1 MRRRLLIFAL
11 LVGAIVMI
19 AITWPRPTEAEV
31 VEAETVRAIQKLQI
45 LHNNTVK
52 SSPWFAAEMILRRSK
67 DPEGDY
73 QKQFMAGMQRLV
85 DLRVLE
91 QRDFPLEGSKGR
103 SLLEVLA
110 KSQFTNDLL
119 WVISYKTDGNVR
131 VTAKAA
137 EMIRWQRLIEGCAK
151 NRDTN

>member
-1 MRRRLLIFAL
+1 
-11 LVGAIVMI
+11 
-19 AITWPRPTEAEV
+19 
-31 VEAETVRAIQKLQI
+31 
-45 LHNNTVK
+45 
-52 SSPWFAAEMILRRSK
+52 
-67 DPEGDY
+67 
-73 QKQFMAGMQRLV
+73 MQRLV